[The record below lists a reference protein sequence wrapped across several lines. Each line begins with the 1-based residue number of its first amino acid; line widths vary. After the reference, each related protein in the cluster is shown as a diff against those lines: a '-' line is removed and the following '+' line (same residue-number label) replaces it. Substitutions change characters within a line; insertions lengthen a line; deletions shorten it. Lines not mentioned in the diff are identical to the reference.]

1 MMTLGVFVREATEA
15 LQTLYPQQE
24 ARSVALMLTTALLGT
39 RSYTHVI
46 EPGLPIP
53 EDKALQ
59 LRTSLSRLLQGCPI
73 QYVLGETEFC
83 GRNFNVDPS
92 APTPPPE
99 PQ

>member
-24 ARSVALMLTTALLGT
+24 ARSVALMLTTTLLGT

-59 LRTSLSRLLQGCPI
+59 LRTSLSRLLRGCPI
-73 QYVLGETEFC
+73 QYVLGET
-83 GRNFNVDPS
+83 
-92 APTPPPE
+92 
-99 PQ
+99 